1 MHADKDLE
9 CAGSLLQQSKWSKRR
24 EGSRDTDISVLL
36 SALCSVSAQCWGRA
50 KPRWEESP
58 PKGSSHKYDCVCVCL
73 WAIEEATAL
82 LQHSSSWCTPTHT
95 FVLLS
100 HAIPYLQKA
109 YRHAHG
115 NVFKIKLFPVHLA
128 FLPFVHKKEML
139 GHCTHSFWKMFLQPG
154 NRRFDPWYQ
163 SVSSPDWSWWLC

>member
-1 MHADKDLE
+1 MLIKT
-9 CAGSLLQQSKWSKRR
+9 WSVQEVCCSSQNEAKGER
-24 EGSRDTDISVLL
+24 EAVTQTSVCCCQRSAACVGSVLRESETPL
-36 SALCSVSAQCWGRA
+36 RGKSTKGLIAQMWLCM
-50 KPRWEESP
+50 
-58 PKGSSHKYDCVCVCL
+58 CVCL
-73 WAIEEATAL
+73 WEIEEATAL
-82 LQHSSSWCTPTHT
+82 LLHSSSWCTPTHT

-109 YRHAHG
+109 HRHAHG
-115 NVFKIKLFPVHLA
+115 NVFKMKLSLHLA
-128 FLPFVHKKEML
+128 FWLFVHKKAML

>member
-36 SALCSVSAQCWGRA
+36 SALCSVCRLSAEGERNPAERKVHQRA
-50 KPRWEESP
+50 HRTNVTV
-58 PKGSSHKYDCVCVCL
+58 YVCV

-109 YRHAHG
+109 HRHAHG

-128 FLPFVHKKEML
+128 FLPFVHKKAML